1 MTHIM
6 VALPELKEYKQVV
19 VLDRPG
25 VVYVNMAA
33 DPAAKMALILPSVE
47 RMKESM

>member
-1 MTHIM
+1 MTRIM

-25 VVYVNMAA
+25 VVYVNTAA
-33 DPAAKMALILPSVE
+33 DGTANMALILPSVE
-47 RMKESM
+47 RMRESM

>member
-6 VALPELKEYKQVV
+6 VALPELKDYKQVV

-33 DPAAKMALILPSVE
+33 DPTAKMALILPSVE